1 MRSKRE
7 FITNILYWGVIAG
20 LLILFFR
27 FLFPALIPFV
37 IAFIVAYIIR
47 FFAKKIGGESLKAR
61 KTVALIITLLFYGIL
76 FSLIILL
83 GVQLID
89 KVVAFVQS
97 IPDLYSDSIV
107 PLFGLLVEK
116 AQEIALQFDEAVA
129 LEVQKS
135 LNEFQASIGS
145 YISDF
150 SFKAVG
156 IISDGILGIPSLL
169 IKLIVTVVSTFFLTV
184 DFDLIMGLVKK
195 VIGEMKYNVIRDGL
209 QHTRIVIFAYL
220 KSYTILFCLTFV
232 ELSIGFWL
240 FRLPYPIYL
249 ALAIAVFDILPILG
263 TGGVLIPW
271 ALICLLIGKTP
282 LGICIF
288 VLYIIVTAIRNTVEP
303 KVIGKQIGLHP
314 LATLMAMFTGLN
326 LFGLIGLIGCPV
338 LLVIIVNMTKAGM
351 ISFKQFESKE

>member
-1 MRSKRE
+1 MKNKRE
-7 FITNILYWGVIAG
+7 FITNILYWGVIGG
-20 LLILFFR
+20 LLLLFFK

-47 FFAKKIGGESLKAR
+47 FFAKKIGGESVQAR
-61 KTVALIITLLFYGIL
+61 KTVALIITLVFYGVL
-76 FSLIILL
+76 FSIMILL

-89 KVVAFVQS
+89 KAVAFIQS
-97 IPDLYSDSIV
+97 IPDLYTDSIV
-107 PLFGLLVEK
+107 PLFQLLVEK
-116 AQEIALQFDEAVA
+116 AQEIALHFDEAVA

-145 YISDF
+145 YIYDI

-184 DFDLIMGLVKK
+184 DFDLIMGLVKRL
-195 VIGEMKYNVIRDGL
+195 IGETKYNVIRDGL
-209 QHTRIVIFAYL
+209 TQTRIVIFAYL

-240 FRLPYPIYL
+240 FRLPYPVYL

-271 ALICLLIGKTP
+271 ALICILIGKTP
-282 LGICIF
+282 LGIGIF
-288 VLYIIVTAIRNTVEP
+288 VLYLVVTAIRNTIEP

-338 LLVIIVNMTKAGM
+338 LLVIVVNMSKAGM
-351 ISFKQFESKE
+351 IKLKFTENQE